1 MKKLLGVGGNRS
13 SVSLSSSPNTL
24 SPSPPMLSSS
34 SQPSPANDAS
44 PNLDPS
50 SAAAQIQSHINSGDD
65 FILASLV
72 ESGFITGSIKTVYER
87 GKEDSFYDSLDV
99 FLEKQK
105 SEIEHIC
112 SENYEEF
119 LKSVSQLK
127 SVRSDGKTLKKKI
140 ISLNED
146 VQKAGREAL
155 ECGKQLV
162 MYHNIADNIQSAV
175 QMVDLCKHVST
186 LASKV
191 YTQIQEQKYFSALK
205 TLDNLEKSVR
215 TVHLF
220 SFAQYLE
227 KQIPIFR
234 KKIKQNVERDF
245 NQWLVNVKNK
255 SQEIGRSMIE
265 KQFKL
270 MANNVN
276 VKYNEFVASNEF
288 NFTFPNVDIINDSV
302 TVFDVL
308 TQHKVELTPVYT
320 CKHIYESMDS
330 YEQFKG
336 YYKRNRAIQLNH
348 EITHPPQLE
357 LDKKSSKDTSIYP
370 ASIQEWLERI
380 IGFFTVE
387 SVTLKTTS
395 SLLSNIELNAMWEQ
409 SLQQI
414 ITTIDEHLAIRMN
427 NPKEYLNM
435 KKMVLIF
442 SMTAS
447 EQLALHT
454 SLLIDLLAHYR
465 IAFSRSIEYTAIE
478 NIEKSDCKK
487 QFTCVKQTP
496 ESVEQK
502 NLKKFN
508 LMNSSNLNGNTLTFP
523 FSEIVLV
530 TCVEIENFILDYEVY
545 CDRIV
550 SYTTSIKQMK
560 NGVCKLFECA
570 LKCLDQELHS
580 SSSSG
585 VERYVQAVLNY
596 QYMIDAA
603 LPYFEDLYS
612 KRCGKQST
620 TTSALPSSG
629 NASQPKTASSSSTTT
644 TGTTTSSITYFK
656 DLLIRMQQC
665 KDRGEDLILKE
676 VLGKCNKQLSQAS
689 TFVFAPEYQ
698 AEGVITAT
706 FGMVTDNLKTLGNN
720 LLLNNNQSQ
729 IDPKQEMYN
738 EPHPFIMDLIK
749 SLSVF
754 YKSIQHLK
762 QEKTEQIMFSACDTI
777 ARYLKDIISTSKI
790 ANEITMKGMFT
801 IYKDVQQLVKFCSID
816 LNLKNCALCFAEL
829 HTVLQ
834 FLIDMEHFNE
844 EAFVVFDEETK
855 TLVEHGEVEKK
866 LITKFEKEEANRD
879 KTSLLVAILA
889 HLKIT
894 RTEFLKRTHLKKPKI
909 SDLKN
914 LFKK

>member
-1 MKKLLGVGGNRS
+1 MKKLLGVGGNKGS
-13 SVSLSSSPNTL
+13 TVSPASSPNTL
-24 SPSPPMLSSS
+24 SPMISSSS
-34 SQPSPANDAS
+34 SQPSPINDSGS
-44 PNLDPS
+44 PKVDPS

-87 GKEDSFYDSLDV
+87 GKEDSFYNSLDV

-105 SEIEHIC
+105 TEIEHIC

-162 MYHNIADNIQSAV
+162 MYHNIADNIQSAMQV
-175 QMVDLCKHVST
+175 VDLCKHVST

-191 YTQIQEQKYFSALK
+191 HTQIQEQKYFSALK

-276 VKYNEFVASNEF
+276 VKYNDFVTSNEF

-308 TQHKVELTPVYT
+308 AQHKVELTPVYT

-357 LDKKSSKDTSIYP
+357 TDKKSSKDTSIYP
-370 ASIQEWLERI
+370 ATIQEWLERL

-414 ITTIDEHLAIRMN
+414 VTTVDEHLAIRMN

-465 IAFSRSIEYTAIE
+465 IAFSRSIEFTAID

-487 QFTCVKQTP
+487 QFTTVKQTP
-496 ESVEQK
+496 ESIEQK

-523 FSEIVLV
+523 FSEIVVV
-530 TCVEIENFILDYEVY
+530 TCTAIENFILDYEVY

-560 NGVCKLFECA
+560 SGVCKLFECA

-585 VERYVQAVLNY
+585 VERYVQTVLNY

-612 KRCGKQST
+612 RRCGKQLNT
-620 TTSALPSSG
+620 ATSSG
-629 NASQPKTASSSSTTT
+629 NASQSSSSSKTASSSA
-644 TGTTTSSITYFK
+644 TTSTISITYLK

-676 VLGKCNKQLSQAS
+676 VLAKCNKQLSQANN
-689 TFVFAPEYQ
+689 FVFAPEYQ

-706 FGMVTDNLKTLGNN
+706 FGLVTDNLKNLGNN

-729 IDPKQEMYN
+729 IDPKQEMYI
-738 EPHPFIMDLIK
+738 EPHPFIMELIK
-749 SLSVF
+749 SLNSF
-754 YKSIQHLK
+754 YKSIQYLK

-790 ANEITMKGMFT
+790 VNEITMKGMMP
-801 IYKDVQQLVKFCSID
+801 IYKDVQQLVKFCTVD
-816 LNLKNCALCFAEL
+816 LNLKNCALCFSEL

-834 FLIDMEHFNE
+834 FLIDVEHFNE

-855 TLVEHGEVEKK
+855 SLVEHGEVEKK
-866 LITKFEKEEANRD
+866 LITKFEKEESNRD
-879 KTSLLVAILA
+879 KTTLLVAILA

-909 SDLKN
+909 TDLKN